1 MALCASWCSIKS
13 ARTHCLMCKCKGCG
27 FCAAAEAPLE
37 RRAVAG
43 LVAAA
48 SDGGGGGGA
57 AGDEPFAPF
66 APAKG
71 GGGGSGGEPK
81 PPKRGAPAPAAV
93 AAPSLTNASTLAAVA
108 GPGQCAPWCDPT
120 AHADQCDLGGCIS
133 CAACAAPGGGGKP
146 LLPMPLLLPFPVPR
160 HPHRGAAAATG
171 VAIAAAV
178 GGLALLLLA
187 SVLVRAYARDVWNRA
202 IDRLPA
208 PLAAALDAAASLG
221 RGRRGF
227 ERASRTD
234 DADEFDPFD
243 SPPLAGNLKPPRP
256 V

>member
-1 MALCASWCSIKS
+1 MLCEARGALGNLVAVGIDC
-13 ARTHCLMCKCKGCG
+13 GCG
-27 FCAAAEAPLE
+27 
-37 RRAVAG
+37 G
-43 LVAAA
+43 LFFDTRLLVCV
-48 SDGGGGGGA
+48 
-57 AGDEPFAPF
+57 
-66 APAKG
+66 
-71 GGGGSGGEPK
+71 
-81 PPKRGAPAPAAV
+81 RG
-93 AAPSLTNASTLAAVA
+93 
-108 GPGQCAPWCDPT
+108 
-120 AHADQCDLGGCIS
+120 
-133 CAACAAPGGGGKP
+133 
-146 LLPMPLLLPFPVPR
+146 R
-160 HPHRGAAAATG
+160 
-171 VAIAAAV
+171 